1 MTGYSTPKEIA
12 EQVAEISS
20 TKAVLPMIPMV
31 LLGMMAGAYIA
42 FGAELATMVTH
53 DLPAH
58 VGLGLSKFV
67 AGSVF
72 SVGLML
78 VVLAGAELF
87 TGNCLM
93 LTGVLAGRCSLGG
106 MLRNWIIVYLAN
118 FAGSLALV
126 GIIFYSGLCKT
137 GDCAVATSAVNL
149 AAQKVSLT
157 FTEAFMRG
165 IACNW
170 LVCLAV
176 WLAVAGKDIV
186 SKILGIYF
194 PVMAFIASGFEH
206 SIANMYIVPLGVAL
220 KGPSN
225 PTLTWP
231 SFLAHNLL
239 PVTLGNIVGGAIFV
253 GMAYYFIYLREATGG
268 HTRWQN

>member
-12 EQVAEISS
+12 EQVAEISK
-20 TKAVLPMIPMV
+20 TKAGLPTLPMI
-31 LLGMMAGAYIA
+31 LLGMLAGAYIA

-53 DLPAH
+53 DLPQYM
-58 VGLGLSKFV
+58 GLGFSKFV

-78 VVLAGAELF
+78 VILGGAELF

-93 LTGVLAGRCSLGG
+93 LSGVMAGKCSLAG
-106 MLRNWIIVYLAN
+106 MLRNWVYVYLAN

-137 GDCAVATSAVNL
+137 GECAVAASAVDL
-149 AAQKVSLT
+149 AVQKVSLT

-176 WLAVAGKDIV
+176 WLAIAGKDIV

-206 SIANMYIVPLGVAL
+206 SVANMYIIPLGIAL
-220 KGPSN
+220 KGAGN

-231 SFLAHNLL
+231 NFLAGNLL
-239 PVTLGNIVGGAIFV
+239 PVTLGNIVGGAVFV
-253 GMAYYFIYLREATGG
+253 GMAYYAIYLRETKGG
-268 HTRWQN
+268 PTRW